1 MTPASSVIISSAK
14 KRLLPSGSVI
24 SANLSKAVDAV
35 DSGPRTP
42 AFTRLLLGPRGSGKT
57 VLLAEI
63 AENAALNGCFVVKVD
78 AATPGLL
85 DRISAGITQTK
96 QGSLLAGNAVCQAT

>member
-1 MTPASSVIISSAK
+1 MENPFTPDCGCRPSRLVGSSPI
-14 KRLLPSGSVI
+14 LDSV
-24 SANLSKAVDAV
+24 ADAL

-78 AATPGLL
+78 AATPRLL